1 MIGLRLL
8 HACAAVCLGAAAC
21 SSPSEIPG
29 DDANTG
35 QTTGSARQTE
45 DVSGRVTVLAASSLT
60 DVFTELAE
68 GFRADHPGT
77 DVVLSFAGS
86 STLASQV
93 RQGAPA
99 DVLATASS
107 ATMRQVTEEGLA
119 SSQPEPLAGNVLEV
133 VVPAGNPGGV
143 EDIGDL
149 ADPDLSVAL
158 CAAQVP
164 CGAAA
169 QRVLENAGVEVSPA
183 TLESDVRAVLTKVS
197 LGEADAGLVY
207 ATDVRAGGDQVTGI
221 PITGAEQATTEYQV
235 AVLEEAPNPVAARA
249 FVAHVLSQEGRAA
262 LDEAGF
268 LPP

>member
-1 MIGLRLL
+1 MIGRRLL
-8 HACAAVCLGAAAC
+8 IACAAVSLGVTAC
-21 SSPSEIPG
+21 SSASEAPAA
-29 DDANTG
+29 DPLPPRTG
-35 QTTGSARQTE
+35 

-60 DVFTELAE
+60 DVFAELAD
-68 GFRADHPGT
+68 GFRADHPGV

-86 STLASQV
+86 SSLVSQV

-107 ATMRQVTEEGLA
+107 ATMRQVTDEGL
-119 SSQPEPLAGNVLEV
+119 SSGRPEPLARNVLEV

-169 QRVLENAGVEVSPA
+169 QQVLENAGVEASPA
-183 TLESDVRAVLTKVS
+183 TLESDVRAVLTKVA
-197 LGEADAGLVY
+197 LGEVDAGLVY
-207 ATDVRAGGDQVTGI
+207 ATDVRAGGDRVTGI
-221 PITGAEQATTEYQV
+221 PIPGAEQAATEYQV
-235 AVLEEAPNPVAARA
+235 TVLEDAPNPVAARA
-249 FVAHVLSQEGRAA
+249 FVAHVLSEEGRAA
-262 LDEAGF
+262 FDAAGF